1 VQAPA
6 WDPQRV
12 SELVSELMAET
23 GLSQRGVG
31 RLGDFSESQT
41 GRWLRKEAR
50 PDHDTIQ
57 RLAAAISDRYPEHAV
72 LAGRLIAAAGYAGT
86 VTDMRPAVVR
96 RHWNDPDVRK
106 LWGLSVSQDQRVVLI
121 EALLR
126 LRGDDGSGPVPAAF
140 DEP

>member
-1 VQAPA
+1 MKAAA

-12 SELVSELMAET
+12 SDLIAEFMAET
-23 GLSQRGVG
+23 GLKQRAIG
-31 RLGDFSESQT
+31 RLGKFSESQT

-57 RLAAAISDRYPEHAV
+57 RLAAAISDQYPEHAD
-72 LAGRLIAAAGYAGT
+72 LAARLISAAGYAGT

-96 RHWNDPDVRK
+96 QHWDDPDIRK
-106 LWGLSVSQDQRVVLI
+106 LWGLSVTQDQRVVLI

-126 LRGDDGSGPVPAAF
+126 LRGDDGSGPVPAAL